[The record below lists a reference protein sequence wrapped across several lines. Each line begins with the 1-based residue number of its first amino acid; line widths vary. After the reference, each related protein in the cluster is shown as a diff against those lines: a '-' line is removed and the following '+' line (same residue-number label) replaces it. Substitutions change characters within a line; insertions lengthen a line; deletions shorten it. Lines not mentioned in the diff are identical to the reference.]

1 MDAGWKNFGDYVLLA
16 PIGRG
21 ATGEVYQARQTSLNR
36 PVAVK
41 VLRGAVSA
49 NTTVRERLRRE
60 AEAAARLRHPHI
72 VPVYEVGEQGDVC
85 YLSMA
90 FMTGGSLADRLA
102 GGPLDPR
109 TAADVVA
116 KMANVVQYAQ
126 SRGIIHRDIKPAN
139 ILFDEQDQ
147 PHLSDFGVARLND
160 ASTDLTLE
168 GQLLGT
174 PGYLA
179 PEVIRHGATEATIAA
194 DIYSLGATLFQ
205 ALTGKLPFRQEGL
218 PALLRAIV
226 EEPVPAPSSVATTA
240 IPRDLEAICLKCLE
254 KEPQRR
260 YATAGALA
268 SDLTAFLRGEA
279 VYARRPS
286 STERWQRWVRL
297 HPVRAA
303 AVVAVAVAVFAA
315 VGGVAWGWHQSGQ
328 REAEALRS
336 AAILRAEKAEG
347 ERHLADEELQRDD
360 SASGLAR
367 LARVLREN
375 PADGF
380 AAARAVS
387 VLGMRAWP
395 FPATPP
401 MVHEQIV
408 EAAEFSPD
416 GAEILTASRDGTVR
430 FWHAESAQPKGS
442 PLVHGE
448 PVLWARYLSGRR
460 DFLTATA
467 RTLRYWRGGETTAT
481 ATNRL
486 VSDWSQL
493 DLAADGR
500 ALVSVGAD
508 GHLSWLSL
516 PELRRH
522 DFTNGPV
529 VTALLGRDAGTVL
542 AVDRWQ
548 QLLEW
553 EVGTGISRR
562 LTAPSTSPIQVL
574 FAPEDRSWLAGVG
587 PHQGVF
593 RHDSAESGWRDLG
606 IRAGAAFS
614 YGGVAPDGRSLLF
627 GGMDYQVSV
636 WDVPSGMAVFPP
648 IALRHRVT
656 RVAFDGAGLRVALG
670 LANGTVEI
678 RDLRSGSPLSEPMT
692 HPNRVRTIRFSPDG
706 RRLLTACSDGRAR
719 LWELSGPRNRPLPLP
734 MQGAVGWVGFSPDER
749 WLAAMSKGGL
759 LQLWSASAPEQ
770 AALSAEL
777 GGSCDSVCWSADSTR
792 LVALGAGK
800 TLVSFIAGPELRL
813 AWRREVMYA
822 PLEGTIPLS
831 IGVTQG
837 IVGGGD
843 GSATVFSLTDG
854 HEIRRLHH
862 GSHPVHAIALSRD
875 ERFALTGGEDGR
887 VLQWDIASGT
897 VRQTLPSHDYV
908 VGGADFSADGRTA
921 AAFGHDGVLRIWET
935 ESGKILQRVRHQDG
949 IISWTRSPG
958 GMSWFTGTLDHQ
970 AAVWSCG
977 DGRPRCP
984 WFDPGR
990 EITGAA
996 FLGTGEQV
1004 VTATADGWVQTWS
1017 CASGEALSERWPFPG
1032 AVTEIAA
1039 SPRSRRVAAA
1049 REHGVVDLWEDVTP
1063 TGAAPDWFPV
1073 LAEAVAGKRL
1083 LANGYSEDIPADQS
1097 LSVLRRIQTLEGD
1110 DPWTRWARWLVVGGG
1125 RSLAPGWPLSTA
1137 LVAERMSQV
1146 PEERSVRASVLM
1158 AVEQPTLL
1166 RALAAISQREAS
1178 PAKPWSTAAAAAL
1191 LRQANF
1197 LEESRK

>member
-41 VLRGAVSA
+41 VLRGSVSA
-49 NTTVRERLRRE
+49 HAAVRERLRRE

-72 VPVYEVGEQGDVC
+72 VPVYEVGEQGDAW

-102 GGPLDPR
+102 AGPLDPR
-109 TAADVVA
+109 IAADVVA
-116 KMANVVQYAQ
+116 TMADVVQYAQ

-139 ILFDEQDQ
+139 ILFDDQDQ

-226 EEPVPAPSSVATTA
+226 EESVPTPSSVVATP

-268 SDLTAFLRGEA
+268 SDLAAFLRGEP
-279 VYARRPS
+279 VSARRPS
-286 STERWQRWVRL
+286 AAERWRRWVRL

-303 AVVAVAVAVFAA
+303 AAAAVAVALFAA
-315 VGGVAWGWHQSGQ
+315 VCGVAWGWHQSGQ

-336 AAILRAEKAEG
+336 AAILRAEKAAG

-375 PADGF
+375 PADTL

-430 FWHAESAQPKGS
+430 FWHAESAQPKGP

-448 PVLWARYLSGRR
+448 PVLWARYLPGRR

-467 RTLRYWRGGETTAT
+467 RTLRYWRGGETKAA
-481 ATNRL
+481 ATNQL
-486 VSDWSQL
+486 VGDWAQL
-493 DLAADGR
+493 DLATDGS

-516 PELRRH
+516 PELLRH
-522 DFTNGPV
+522 DYTDGPV

-542 AVDRWQ
+542 AVDRRQ

-553 EVGTGISRR
+553 EVQTGTSRR
-562 LTAPSTSPIQVL
+562 LASPNAIPIQVL
-574 FAPEDRSWLAGVG
+574 FAPADRSWLAGVG
-587 PHQGVF
+587 PHREIL
-593 RHDSAESGWRDLG
+593 RHDATELSWRDLG

-614 YGGVAPDGRSLLF
+614 YGGLAPDGRSLVF

-636 WDVPSGMAVFPP
+636 WDVPKGVAVTPSRP
-648 IALRHRVT
+648 LQHRVT
-656 RVAFDGAGLRVALG
+656 RVAFDSAGLRVALG
-670 LANGTVEI
+670 LANGTVEVL
-678 RDLRSGSPLSEPMT
+678 DLRTGKPVSEPMA
-692 HPNRVRTIRFSPDG
+692 HPNRVRAIRFSPDG
-706 RRLLTACSDGRAR
+706 RRLLTACSDGKAR
-719 LWELSGPRNRPLPLP
+719 LWELSGPRHRPLPLSVP
-734 MQGAVGWVGFSPDER
+734 GSVAWAGFSPDER
-749 WLAAMSKGGL
+749 WLAAMTKDGL
-759 LQLWSASAPEQ
+759 LHLWSANNPEP
-770 AALSAEL
+770 AAFSAEL
-777 GGSCDSVCWSADSTR
+777 GGPCDIVRWSADSAR
-792 LVALGAGK
+792 LIALGAGHA
-800 TLVSFIAGPELRL
+800 LVSFSIGPQPRVE
-813 AWRREVMYA
+813 WRREFPYA
-822 PLEGTIPLS
+822 PLACTVALGVGT
-831 IGVTQG
+831 TRG
-837 IVGGGD
+837 IVGGAN
-843 GSATVFSLTDG
+843 GSATVFRLSDG
-854 HEIRRLHH
+854 QEIKRLQH
-862 GSHPVHAIALSRD
+862 GVGPVHATALSRD
-875 ERFALTGGEDGR
+875 ERFAVTGGEDGR

-897 VRQTLPSHDYV
+897 ANHTLPTHDYV
-908 VGGADFSADGRTA
+908 VGGVDFSDDGLTA
-921 AAFGHDGVLRIWET
+921 AAFGHDGVLRIWKT
-935 ESGKILQRVRHQDG
+935 GDGKVLHAVRHQDG
-949 IISWTRSPG
+949 IISWARSPG
-958 GMSWFTGTLDHQ
+958 GASWFTGTLDHQ
-970 AAVWSCG
+970 AGVWSSV
-977 DGRPRCP
+977 DGSPRAP
-984 WFDPGR
+984 WFFPGR
-990 EITGAA
+990 EIAGAS
-996 FLGTGEQV
+996 FLGAGDRV
-1004 VTATADGWVQTWS
+1004 GTATADGWVQTWS
-1017 CASGEALSERWPFPG
+1017 CATGEAISERWPFPG
-1032 AVTEIAA
+1032 SAVGITTAPKSCRIA
-1039 SPRSRRVAAA
+1039 VA
-1049 REHGVVDLWEDVTP
+1049 REHGIVDLWDDMKFE
-1063 TGAAPDWFPV
+1063 GAAPDWLPL
-1073 LAEAVAGKRL
+1073 LAEAFAGKRL
-1083 LANGYSEDIPADQS
+1083 LSSGNTVEVSVVQS
-1097 LSVLRRIQTLEGD
+1097 VALRAQIRALVGD
-1110 DPWTRWARWLVVGGG
+1110 DSWTRWARWLVTANG
-1125 RSLAPGWPLSTA
+1125 RTISANWPIDAAA
-1137 LVAERMSQV
+1137 LNQRMTNMLDEQVIRPVA
-1146 PEERSVRASVLM
+1146 LM
-1158 AVEQPTLL
+1158 QPDDPVVL
-1166 RALAAISQREAS
+1166 RALATAVQRESS
-1178 PAKPWSTAAAAAL
+1178 PAKPWSDAEVKL
-1191 LRQANF
+1191 LLQQAND
-1197 LEESRK
+1197 LERRQE